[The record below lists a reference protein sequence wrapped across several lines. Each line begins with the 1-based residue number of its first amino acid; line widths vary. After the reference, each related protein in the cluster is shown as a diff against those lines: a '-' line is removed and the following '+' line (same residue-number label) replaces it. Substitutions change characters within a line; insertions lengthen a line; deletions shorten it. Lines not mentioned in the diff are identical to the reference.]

1 MPGYGGNCPGPNCPN
16 FKSNNNEQFTT
27 AQAAA
32 EIIQKLNTITIV
44 LVLLL
49 AMNAYSFMNR
59 R

>member
-1 MPGYGGNCPGPNCPN
+1 MPGYCKGPNCPT
-16 FKSNNNEQFTT
+16 FKATTNEQFTT
-27 AQAAA
+27 AQAAN

-49 AMNAYSFMNR
+49 AMNAYSFMKR